1 MQGRHVCA
9 LVFATGCVVGPRP
22 PGGQDPANQDP
33 ALLQINLTL
42 TAATP
47 GAPSVTSQPPPQ
59 QQANLF
65 LSISRIDVEDAS
77 ATWHT
82 LSDRPQRFD
91 VLGLG
96 GHPLLLASSEVDATL
111 YQRARI
117 VVDSASLQLAG
128 SEQPVEMGYGAAAT
142 DIDMPL
148 DSDASY
154 NLVLGFDLSA
164 SFTTTNTGYAMTPY
178 INAQAFYAD

>member
-22 PGGQDPANQDP
+22 PGGQDPASPDP

-42 TAATP
+42 AAATP
-47 GAPSVTSQPPPQ
+47 GAPSVTTHAP

-65 LSISRIDVEDAS
+65 LSVPRIDVEDAG

-82 LSDRPQRFD
+82 VADRPQRFD
-91 VLGLG
+91 VLALAGR
-96 GHPLLLASSEVDATL
+96 PLLLAASEVDAGI

-117 VVDSASLQLAG
+117 VVDSASLQLGG
-128 SEQPVEMGYGAAAT
+128 SEQPVEMGYGSAAT

-148 DSDASY
+148 DGDASY
-154 NLVLGFDLSA
+154 TLVLGFDLSA
-164 SFTTTNTGYAMTPY
+164 SFTTTDTGYAMTPY
-178 INAQAFYAD
+178 IDAQAFYAD